1 MSKIVAFRE
10 AVMQSLR
17 DNVTDLRE
25 VDWYDGIFNQDD
37 VSEWTLRTPSAF
49 VAVMSGPSDHY
60 ATGEMAMDL
69 RVVVAI
75 IDQDHRSPR
84 DADER
89 VWGLCEQ
96 VSALANL
103 NVFGIADAAPATKV
117 KFRRFAHPE
126 LRHEGVAIGV
136 VEWQSTLTIGHNR
149 VHQRE
154 WIYHN
159 GVRVEQLPPN
169 LTGAAKP
176 YDRNQV
182 GVRETVSLPTDDE
195 AFTGSSTLDRG
206 VAEKQMVN
214 DQEWE
219 SPR

>member
-75 IDQDHRSPR
+75 VDQDHRSPR

-96 VSALANL
+96 VSILANL
-103 NVFGIADAAPATKV
+103 NTFGIADASAATKV

-136 VEWQSTLTIGHNR
+136 VEWQSTLTIGRNR
-149 VHQRE
+149 VRERDFVYHQ
-154 WIYHN
+154 
-159 GVRVEQLPPN
+159 GVRIDQTPLN
-169 LTGAAKP
+169 LNGKATLRKGA
-176 YDRNQV
+176 QV
-182 GVRETVSLPTDDE
+182 ADAETMPLPTDDE

-206 VAEKQMVN
+206 VTEQQMVN
-214 DQEWE
+214 DQKWE